1 MGVTRRSCFT
11 GAAAAVAF
19 HQAAARAAT
28 VTALPARAAFAAT
41 DIAYLDNGSQ
51 HPICLGAKAAVDAY
65 FAKRMLDPTAQSY
78 KLDEDGLRAKF
89 ARLINAEPDEISF
102 VQSTTAGE
110 QAVIRALDLPDT
122 GGHVVSETLHFFG
135 SIPLY
140 EDLAKRGVEVT
151 WVRAVNGRIPLENIK
166 AAIRKGTKL
175 VALSQVST
183 VNGFEHD
190 LKAVCD
196 HAHTHGALVYA
207 DIIHAAG
214 CVPFDVKASGVDFA
228 ACASYKWLM
237 GDFGLGFLYVRKEVL
252 PRLTRHN
259 WGYYGISRLAT
270 HVYPL
275 DAPGD
280 AIADY
285 DFSPDAG
292 GAFAIGTHAHA
303 VIAQLHHSLDWI
315 AAIGIDAI
323 QRHAQTLIAQLR
335 AELPRRGYSVYTPA
349 ETRTPL
355 LTVVLPDA
363 RRVLAAPMAQAK
375 VSLTLS
381 ANRFRLTPSV
391 QNDHDDIERFL
402 AALPRV

>member
-252 PRLTRHN
+252 PRLTRRN

-335 AELPRRGYSVYTPA
+335 AERKRQPNPA
-349 ETRTPL
+349 L
-355 LTVVLPDA
+355 WC
-363 RRVLAAPMAQAK
+363 
-375 VSLTLS
+375 
-381 ANRFRLTPSV
+381 FG
-391 QNDHDDIERFL
+391 
-402 AALPRV
+402 